1 MSYISRTG
9 VSSTGSPSPKGV
21 GVSKGAIAQLLGAT
35 VFQFYVSIVDPSILA
50 QPTAPG
56 SPAIAPGVISAAPG
70 AAAPQKLPTVKDS
83 QDNQGQ
89 LTGTAGAL
97 QRGATQPLPTQ

>member
-1 MSYISRTG
+1 MNKRL
-9 VSSTGSPSPKGV
+9 
-21 GVSKGAIAQLLGAT
+21 IAQLLGAM

-50 QPTAPG
+50 QPAASG
-56 SPAIAPGVISAAPG
+56 SPAIAPGAISTAPG
-70 AAAPQKLPTVKDS
+70 AAIPQKLPTVTDS

-97 QRGATQPLPTQ
+97 QRGATQRLPTQ